1 VLAGSFTS
9 ARSRAFQPG
18 RKEQNDAAKMSTVAE
33 LPAEFR
39 GNRMCQSVNTA
50 MFRAF
55 INTNLFNRAHLDI
68 RKSVVF
74 YHDLGAFVYPMPE
87 LPDAKT
93 LEYLYN
99 QTDVRYYTKGL
110 A

>member
-1 VLAGSFTS
+1 
-9 ARSRAFQPG
+9 
-18 RKEQNDAAKMSTVAE
+18 MSTVVE

-39 GNRMCQSVNTA
+39 DNRLCRSVNTA
-50 MFRAF
+50 MFREF
-55 INTNLFNRAHLDI
+55 INTFNRAHLDI

-74 YHDLGAFVYPMPE
+74 YDNLGVFVYAVPE

-93 LEYLYN
+93 LDYLFN